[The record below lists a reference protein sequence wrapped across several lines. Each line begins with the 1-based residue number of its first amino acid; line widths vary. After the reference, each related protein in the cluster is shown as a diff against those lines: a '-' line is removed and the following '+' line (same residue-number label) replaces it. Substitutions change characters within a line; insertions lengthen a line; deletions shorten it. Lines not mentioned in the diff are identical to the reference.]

1 MITVFGNESEFRP
14 ITKNGITIPYY
25 YISKDGR
32 ALSTRT
38 REKILKPKH
47 EFIEKGTNYKPP
59 RQISGRVN
67 RLKNPELFKEYEF
80 TQSQQKLNVPGS
92 KYYKR
97 LTKDPNLYTINV
109 KYHRAVME
117 AWKPIDEYPPIP
129 KEDWDKCPETAKEF
143 MRKTAIID
151 HIDSDTRNNHV
162 DNLRWCTPHD
172 NQWHRKAAEEE
183 HEG

>member
-1 MITVFGNESEFRP
+1 M
-14 ITKNGITIPYY
+14 
-25 YISKDGR
+25 
-32 ALSTRT
+32 
-38 REKILKPKH
+38 
-47 EFIEKGTNYKPP
+47 
-59 RQISGRVN
+59 
-67 RLKNPELFKEYEF
+67 
-80 TQSQQKLNVPGS
+80 
-92 KYYKR
+92 
-97 LTKDPNLYTINV
+97 TKDPNLYTINV

-172 NQWHRKAAEEE
+172 NQWHRKAQEEG
-183 HEG
+183 HER

>member
-14 ITKNGITIPYY
+14 ITKNGVKIPYY

-59 RQISGRVN
+59 RQISCRVN
-67 RLKNPELFKEYEF
+67 RLKNPELFEEYEF

-109 KYHRAVME
+109 KYHRAVMDCLLYTS
-117 AWKPIDEYPPIP
+117 PSP
-129 KEDWDKCPETAKEF
+129 
-143 MRKTAIID
+143 R
-151 HIDSDTRNNHV
+151 DS
-162 DNLRWCTPHD
+162 
-172 NQWHRKAAEEE
+172 
-183 HEG
+183 